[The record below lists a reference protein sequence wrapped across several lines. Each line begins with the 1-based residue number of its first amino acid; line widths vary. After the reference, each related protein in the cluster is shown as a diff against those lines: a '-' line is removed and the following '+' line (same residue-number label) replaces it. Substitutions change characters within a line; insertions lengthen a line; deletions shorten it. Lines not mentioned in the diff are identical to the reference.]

1 MAEVEAFTIEI
12 EQSELDD
19 LAERIDRTRW
29 PVQVGN
35 PDGRY
40 GIPRDFVEDL
50 GSYWRNSY
58 DWRAVETEM
67 NTFDHYRV
75 EIDGIPIHFIRI
87 AGKGPDPTPIVL
99 THGWP
104 WTFWD
109 LRHLGNRLADP
120 AAYGADP
127 AHSFDVIIPSLPGY
141 GFSVPLQTVGVNCA
155 RVAELWVKLMTD
167 VLGFERFAA
176 QGGDWG
182 SWVTAWLGHAHPEH
196 LIGVYLTLPVVPG
209 VGRTSD
215 RFAADEQWMLE
226 RQRHTLATE
235 AHLALH
241 SRDPESFS
249 YAMADSP
256 LGLAAWLWQR
266 RRLWCDGDPI
276 EVFGRDDLCTQA
288 SLYWFNTSIVSSIRL
303 YAEQIGNPP
312 PLAHDRIPIIEAP
325 TGYGI
330 FPKEIVFVPRTV
342 AEANTDLRRW
352 TLFERGGHFAP
363 AEQPDA
369 LADELRTFFTDLT

>member
-1 MAEVEAFTIEI
+1 MVDVTSFEVDI
-12 EQSELDD
+12 EQSELED
-19 LAERIDRTRW
+19 LGDRLARARW

-40 GIPRDFVEDL
+40 GMPREFMDDL
-50 GSYWRNSY
+50 ASYWRDTY
-58 DWRAVETEM
+58 DWRSVEADI
-67 NTFDHYRV
+67 NSFDHYQAD
-75 EIDGIPIHFIRI
+75 IDGVPIHFMRI
-87 AGKGPDPTPIVL
+87 PGAGPDPTPIVL

-109 LRHLGNRLADP
+109 LRKLGARLADP
-120 AAYGADP
+120 AAYGGDP
-127 AHSFDVIIPSLPGY
+127 SQSFEVIIPSLPGY
-141 GFSVPLQTVGVNCA
+141 GFSVPLHTTGINCA
-155 RVAELWVKLMTD
+155 RVADMWVTLMRD
-167 VLGFERFAA
+167 VLGFDRFAA

-182 SWVTAWLGHAHPEH
+182 SWVTAWLGHAHAEH
-196 LIGVYLTLPVVPG
+196 LIGIYLTLPVVPG
-209 VGRTSD
+209 VGRTAD
-215 RFAADEQWMLE
+215 QFATDEQWMLE
-226 RQRHTLATE
+226 RQQHTMATE

-241 SRDPESFS
+241 SRDPESIS

-256 LGLAAWLWQR
+256 LGVAAWVWQR
-266 RRLWCDGDPI
+266 RRLWCDGDPV

-288 SLYWFNTSIVSSIRL
+288 SLYWFNTSFSSSIRL

-312 PLAHDRIPIIEAP
+312 PLAHARTPVIEAP

-330 FPKEIVFVPRTV
+330 FPKELVYVPRSV

-369 LADELRTFFTDLT
+369 LAKDLRAFFSDLA